1 MRGPPTPLAF
11 VVCPDCYATS
21 CLDLRTISLNHIIK
35 LLVRKRDEKKR
46 VREGNAG
53 SLTVIAP
60 YTEGD
65 VKGDIYVNREY
76 ANTNAQTRT

>member
-1 MRGPPTPLAF
+1 M
-11 VVCPDCYATS
+11 
-21 CLDLRTISLNHIIK
+21 K
-35 LLVRKRDEKKR
+35 KKR